1 MNHPGYPGQGKS
13 AGNGEQDYD
22 LTIKDTKTRDLAC
35 RLENRRTREKPQEP
49 GFVDSLDGFRY
60 SHDVSK
66 SEMSSV
72 PRIAI

>member
-1 MNHPGYPGQGKS
+1 MNHPGYSGQGKS

-22 LTIKDTKTRDLAC
+22 LTTKDTKTRDLAC

-49 GFVDSLDGFRY
+49 ASLTAKTAFDTVTTFQ
-60 SHDVSK
+60 K